1 MIARQ
6 IDKKPRVVF
15 LFSRF
20 VVGTESMCLFPA
32 ALRAILVLDFEEPA
46 IGVCTITVVS

>member
-6 IDKKPRVVF
+6 TDKKPRVVF

-20 VVGTESMCLFPA
+20 VVGTESMCLFSA
-32 ALRAILVLDFEEPA
+32 VLRAILVLDFEEPG